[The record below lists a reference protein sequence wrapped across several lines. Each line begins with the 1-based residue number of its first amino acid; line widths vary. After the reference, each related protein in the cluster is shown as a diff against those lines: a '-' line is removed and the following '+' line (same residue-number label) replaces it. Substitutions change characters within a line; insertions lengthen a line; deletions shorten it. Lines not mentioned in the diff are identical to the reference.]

1 MNLFSS
7 WNTFKRVNQFSHF
20 PFHRSSVISEII
32 KLTLRFVHFRIYS
45 HKPAH
50 LCYLFWYPFVPKCV
64 CFPQNCRVQTVLQT
78 SYESW
83 RFWLH
88 RVVTVRGKQR
98 KTDQEREES
107 ICFHPKPSRG
117 SLMPAILGKT
127 AATHTDTQSKYT
139 ECSGGL
145 LGSRVWSLTTTAL
158 KFLHSKRS
166 CAKCVFFVCDGTQ
179 TFIILMSV
187 PCKASIL
194 ILEWWWWFLKGN
206 CWPF

>member
-1 MNLFSS
+1 M
-7 WNTFKRVNQFSHF
+7 
-20 PFHRSSVISEII
+20 
-32 KLTLRFVHFRIYS
+32 HFRIHS

-50 LCYLFWYPFVPKCV
+50 LCFLFWYPFVPKCA

-98 KTDQEREES
+98 KTDQDREES

-127 AATHTDTQSKYT
+127 AATYTDTQSKYT
-139 ECSGGL
+139 EHSGGL
-145 LGSRVWSLTTTAL
+145 LGSRVWSLTTTTL
-158 KFLHSKRS
+158 KFLLSKRS
-166 CAKCVFFVCDGTQ
+166 CAICVFCMRWDTN
-179 TFIILMSV
+179 
-187 PCKASIL
+187 SIL
-194 ILEWWWWFLKGN
+194 QPNFYHFNVSSLQSFYINSWGMTIIERQPLTILTLASTFRTTTKVKKETFS
-206 CWPF
+206 

>member
-1 MNLFSS
+1 MTPFSS
-7 WNTFKRVNQFSHF
+7 WNTFKRVNQFSYF
-20 PFHRSSVISEII
+20 PFYRASVISEII
-32 KLTLRFVHFRIYS
+32 KLTLRFVRFRIYS
-45 HKPAH
+45 HQPAH

-127 AATHTDTQSKYT
+127 AATHTHRHT
-139 ECSGGL
+139 EQIQGMFWRPVRVQGVITDDYHAKIPPFKEVLRYVCFLYAMGHKL
-145 LGSRVWSLTTTAL
+145 LS
-158 KFLHSKRS
+158 F
-166 CAKCVFFVCDGTQ
+166 
-179 TFIILMSV
+179 
-187 PCKASIL
+187 
-194 ILEWWWWFLKGN
+194 
-206 CWPF
+206 